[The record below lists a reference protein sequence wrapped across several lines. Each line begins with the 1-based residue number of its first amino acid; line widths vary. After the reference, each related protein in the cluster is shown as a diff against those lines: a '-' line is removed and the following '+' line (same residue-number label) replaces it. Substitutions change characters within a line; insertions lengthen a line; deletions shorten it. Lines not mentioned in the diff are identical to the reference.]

1 MSSADHF
8 DIVNK
13 TTASALEKA
22 LKMKA
27 DGPTAMKRRPRM
39 KTIKL
44 NGKKINLSIAEER
57 ALRTLA
63 WYDFVAPR
71 NAFEEGP
78 RKWRKYI
85 LPRGNRAVELGFLYF
100 GLINGQNR
108 FLDGDVSTP
117 ASRKRADKYF
127 AKHPRRRIC
136 VTGDPRRINAIL
148 KKVDGS

>member
-1 MSSADHF
+1 
-8 DIVNK
+8 
-13 TTASALEKA
+13 
-22 LKMKA
+22 
-27 DGPTAMKRRPRM
+27 M

-85 LPRGNRAVELGFLYF
+85 LPRGSRAVELGV
-100 GLINGQNR
+100 NT
-108 FLDGDVSTP
+108 STP

-127 AKHPRRRIC
+127 ARHPRRRVC

-148 KKVDGS
+148 KQLNPGE